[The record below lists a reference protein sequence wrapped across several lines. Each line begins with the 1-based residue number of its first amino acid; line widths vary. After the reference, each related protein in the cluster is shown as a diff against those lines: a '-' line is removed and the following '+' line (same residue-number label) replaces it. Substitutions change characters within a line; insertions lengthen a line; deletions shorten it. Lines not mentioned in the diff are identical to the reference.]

1 MWLFTEK
8 GFLSAVRKGH
18 GDQNLVVRA
27 RNIAALKDL
36 TEFSMTAIVRTPKA
50 DYPFRLHVSPET
62 WAEYVKLV
70 ALEVDYRNFKTQ
82 VKKTLGQDHAEAL
95 GLVWKTMLALQDYDA
110 RKPLT
115 AEYLDQPVDH
125 YFYEV
130 WSPNGECVSDGV
142 CTVAELPQLRRNV
155 EAEWLELVTWPQP
168 KYVGPIVELS
178 DISEQPYAPL
188 VGAQWSPLIQVIA
201 EMFQALGSDPERFMR
216 VDFYSDKF
224 SHPIYVQAKQLES
237 GIITLEAISNKY
249 LNSKLTERQNEAMLF
264 LEWDIQESNFTATSE
279 SAGDL
284 RALAEYVVNTFVT
297 IYGIDES
304 CSFGFS
310 SSGSE
315 TAAIE
320 CGMRRNVQNSKLF
333 HLPTAS

>member
-1 MWLFTEK
+1 MWLMTK
-8 GFLSAVRKGH
+8 DGFLSAVQKG
-18 GDQNLVVRA
+18 DKDNIVVRA
-27 RNIAALKDL
+27 RDKRALQNISHSAKAA
-36 TEFSMTAIVRTPKA
+36 IIRTPNA
-50 DYPFRLHVSPET
+50 DYPYRVNVT
-62 WAEYVKLV
+62 MKQWAEYLEEL
-70 ALEVDYRNFKTQ
+70 ALDVDYSNFKNEA
-82 VKKTLGQDHAEAL
+82 KKTLGKSYLDAL
-95 GLVWKTMLALQDYDA
+95 MQVWAVMQQVEDA
-110 RKPLT
+110 QARSPLT
-115 AEYLDQPVDH
+115 AEYLDQPIDH

-168 KYVGPIVELS
+168 KYVGPIVERS
-178 DISEQPYAPL
+178 HISEQPYAPL

-216 VDFYSDKF
+216 VDFYSDKY
-224 SHPIYVQAKQLES
+224 SHPIYLQAKQLES

-310 SSGSE
+310 SPESE

-320 CGMRRNVQNSKLF
+320 CGMRPNVQNSKLF
-333 HLPTAS
+333 LLPTAS